1 MPAPALW
8 SKPHASS
15 NRTRAYFDHAAS
27 TPLLPEVALA
37 MEPFW
42 ARAFGNAS
50 SPYAVAREARAA
62 IDRARAQ
69 VARLVG
75 AHPDEI
81 AFTGGGT
88 ESDNW
93 ALLGVAL
100 AHIQSS
106 RRHVLLS
113 SIEHHAVLEAASTL
127 RELGF
132 ETELIPCNR
141 DGVVEAQAVNALLR
155 PDTCLVSVMAV
166 NNETGVIQPLADIAR
181 AVRDFEARQR
191 VRVVLHTDAVQA
203 AGKIAVSL
211 HGWDVDLATLSA
223 HKIGGPKGAGALWI
237 RRGEANRET
246 PMRALLRG
254 GGQERGRR
262 AGTENVPAIVGFGAA
277 SHIAKRDLESSGK
290 YLHGLREQLE
300 AQICQ
305 WPGAVIHGERSLR
318 APHVVC
324 FALRGARAESVAL
337 RLDMAG
343 FAVATGSACASGA
356 IEPSHVLQAMGASS
370 EQAKSSLRVSFG
382 LGNSPQQVA
391 ELIGELKSIVGTQA
405 ASTSTST
412 CGAEPK

>member
-1 MPAPALW
+1 MLAPVLS
-8 SKPHASS
+8 SKPHAST

-27 TPLLPEVALA
+27 TPLLPEVASA

-69 VARLVG
+69 VARLIG

-100 AHIQSS
+100 AHLQGE
-106 RRHVLLS
+106 RKHVLLS

-132 ETELIPCNR
+132 EAELIPCNS
-141 DGVVEAQAVNALLR
+141 DGVIEAQAVRGMLR

-166 NNETGVIQPLADIAR
+166 NNETGVVQPIEAIAR
-181 AVRDFEARQR
+181 VVRGFEAQHQ

-203 AGKIAVSL
+203 AGKIPVSV

-237 RRGEANRET
+237 RRGEAHRET

-277 SHIAKRDLESSGK
+277 AEIARRDLERSSK
-290 YLHGLREQLE
+290 YLHELREQLE
-300 AQICQ
+300 ARIQS
-305 WPGAVIHGERSLR
+305 WPGALVHGERSLR

-324 FALRGARAESVAL
+324 FALCGARAESVAL
-337 RLDMAG
+337 RLDLAG
-343 FAVATGSACASGA
+343 FAIGTGSACASGA
-356 IEPSHVLQAMGASS
+356 IEPSHVLQAMGASPQ
-370 EQAKSSLRVSFG
+370 EAKSSLRVSFG
-382 LGNSPQQVA
+382 ISNTREEVSKLA
-391 ELIGELKSIVGTQA
+391 DELEAIVG
-405 ASTSTST
+405 
-412 CGAEPK
+412 K